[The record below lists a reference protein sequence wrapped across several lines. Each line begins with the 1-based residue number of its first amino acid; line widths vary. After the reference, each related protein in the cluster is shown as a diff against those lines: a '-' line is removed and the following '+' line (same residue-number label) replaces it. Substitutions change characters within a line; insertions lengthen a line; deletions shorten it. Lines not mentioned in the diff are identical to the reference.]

1 MIQTSSPRATVQ
13 RNGIFGELQA
23 TRHAVTHSMKVMT
36 DSRALVPTNSGSDD
50 SLTTVIGSFE
60 EKILDEAGYLSF
72 PSSGVVADQENR
84 VLVLANMRTVVRGLP
99 KERRGTAM
107 YLSKFMVAVGAGLL
121 DAALNYLWDE
131 TIGELHQR
139 IINYDLQYFFDQAAT
154 DPEKRKDLSGP
165 EDLVKITDDELIR
178 SATKIGF
185 ISDLGFHQLDLV
197 RHMRNHASAAH
208 PNQHELTPYALMGY
222 LETCIK
228 EVITLPESPTMIETS
243 TLLRNIRTATVTE
256 LDAARYDSLFS
267 GLRKDQAEVLAKG
280 LFGIY
285 VRPESSNVARD
296 NVRTVFPKIWES
308 LSEETK
314 FSFGVRYARFRANLD
329 EEQAK
334 YARELLEAMEAA
346 SYLPEDIRVSE
357 IDAILDR
364 LIRVHQSLNNF
375 YNEPPLAR
383 ELKEYVGDK
392 PAPRG
397 VEVKYVETLIEV
409 YIGRDS
415 GISWNAD
422 PVYKSLLDGLSPEQ
436 AAFALRFVTGETL
449 SSRLPSKSPQ
459 EQMIQLLDLLDAK
472 VISHP
477 SRTLFDTVIKFTGG
491 YENMY
496 RDSRIKEL
504 RAKIDIH

>member
-1 MIQTSSPRATVQ
+1 
-13 RNGIFGELQA
+13 
-23 TRHAVTHSMKVMT
+23 MT
-36 DSRALVPTNSGSDD
+36 DSRALVPTSSGSDD

-60 EKILDEAGYLSF
+60 ERILDEADYLNL
-72 PSSGVVADQENR
+72 PTSGVVADQEKR
-84 VLVLANMRTVVRGLP
+84 VLVLANMRNVVRGLP
-99 KERRGTAM
+99 EERRGTAM

-131 TIGELHQR
+131 TIGELRQR

-178 SATKIGF
+178 SAAKIGF

-243 TLLRNIRTATVTE
+243 TLLRNIKTATVTD

-285 VRPESSNVARD
+285 VLPESSNVARD
-296 NVRTVFPKIWES
+296 NVRAVFPKIWES

-314 FSFGVRYARFRANLD
+314 FSFGVRYARYKANLD
-329 EEQAK
+329 EDQAK

-364 LIRVHQSLNNF
+364 LIGVHHALNNF
-375 YNEPPLAR
+375 HNEPPLAR

-392 PAPRG
+392 PVPKG
-397 VEVKYVETLIEV
+397 VEVKYVETLVEV
-409 YIGRDS
+409 YIGRGS
-415 GISWNAD
+415 GISWNAN
-422 PVYKSLLDGLSPEQ
+422 PIYESLLEGLSPEQ
-436 AAFALRFVTGETL
+436 ATLALRFVTGETL
-449 SSRLPSKSPQ
+449 SSRLLSKSPQ
-459 EQMIQLLDLLDAK
+459 EQMSQLLDLLEPK
-472 VISHP
+472 VISRP

-491 YENMY
+491 YANMY

-504 RAKIDIH
+504 RDKLDID